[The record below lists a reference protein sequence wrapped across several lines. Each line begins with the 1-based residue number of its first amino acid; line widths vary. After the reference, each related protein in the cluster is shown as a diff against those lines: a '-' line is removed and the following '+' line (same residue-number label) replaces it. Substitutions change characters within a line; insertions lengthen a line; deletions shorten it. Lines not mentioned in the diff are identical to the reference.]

1 MTTVTFDGAAV
12 KLNGTLPAVG
22 STAPDFTLCAADLST
37 FTLSQ
42 NLGKVY
48 VLSIVPSLDTG
59 VCAASARRFNQDAA
73 SLPGVEVLC
82 ISEDLPFAAGRFCQ
96 AEGIKNVRTLSD
108 FRHDGNFGTDYGVA
122 IADGA
127 LRGLLSRAVVVIDK
141 AGKVAYTE
149 LVPEI
154 THEPDY
160 AKALAAAKA
169 CL

>member
-1 MTTVTFDGAAV
+1 MSTVTFDGAAV
-12 KLNGTLPAVG
+12 TLKGTVPAVG
-22 STAPDFTLCAADLST
+22 SAAPDFTLCGADLSE
-37 FTLSQ
+37 FTLSKS
-42 NLGKVY
+42 LGKVY

-59 VCAASARRFNQDAA
+59 VCAASARRFNQEAA
-73 SLPGVEVLC
+73 ALEGVEVLC

-108 FRHDGNFGTDYGVA
+108 FRRDGNFGADYGVA

-127 LRGLLSRAVVVIDK
+127 LRGLLTRAVVVIDK

>member
-1 MTTVTFDGAAV
+1 MATVTFDGNAV
-12 KLNGTLPAVG
+12 SLKGTLPEVG
-22 STAPDFTLCAADLST
+22 TKAPDFTLCAADLSD
-37 FTLSQ
+37 FNLAQ

-59 VCAASARRFNQDAA
+59 VCAASARRFNQEAA
-73 SLPGVEVLC
+73 ALPGVEVLC

-96 AEGIKNVRTLSD
+96 AEGIEHVRTLSD
-108 FRHDGNFGTDYGVA
+108 YRREGNFGESYGVA

-141 AGKVAYTE
+141 EGKVAYTE

>member
-12 KLNGTLPAVG
+12 TLAGTVPAVG
-22 STAPDFTLCAADLST
+22 SKAPDFTLCAADLST
-37 FTLSQ
+37 FKLSE

-59 VCAASARRFNQDAA
+59 VCAASARRFNQEAA
-73 SLPGVEVLC
+73 TLEGVEVLC

-96 AEGIKNVRTLSD
+96 AEGIEHVRTLSD
-108 FRHDGNFGTDYGVA
+108 FRRDGDFGTAYGVA
-122 IADGA
+122 VVDGA
-127 LRGLLSRAVVVIDK
+127 LRGLLSRAVVVIDRN
-141 AGKVAYTE
+141 GNVAYTQ
-149 LVPEI
+149 LVDEI

-160 AKALAAAKA
+160 AAALAAAKA

>member
-12 KLNGTLPAVG
+12 TLSGTLPAVG
-22 STAPDFTLCAADLST
+22 SKAPDFTLCGADLST
-37 FTLSQ
+37 FKLSE

-59 VCAASARRFNQDAA
+59 VCAASARKFNQEAA
-73 SLPGVEVLC
+73 ALDGVEVLC

-108 FRHDGNFGTDYGVA
+108 FRRDGNFGEDYGVA

-127 LRGLLSRAVVVIDK
+127 LRGLLSRAVVVINKD
-141 AGKVAYTE
+141 GTVAYTE

-160 AKALAAAKA
+160 AKALAAANA